1 MNNALR
7 ETMCARMSLVPE
19 LLLESDSGIESK
31 ITNTLKEVRDLN
43 KKIRSKAIEPL
54 EAAKTALEIS
64 NVSDESYQ
72 ALRYLEDRLK
82 IVRTFLSEIE
92 SALAGKDIE

>member
-19 LLLESDSGIESK
+19 LLLESDGGIESK
-31 ITNTLKEVRDLN
+31 ITNTLKKVRDLH

-54 EAAKTALEIS
+54 DAAKNALEIS
-64 NVSDESYQ
+64 NTSEECFQ
-72 ALRYLEDRLK
+72 ALRCLEDRLK

-92 SALAGKDIE
+92 SVLAGKEIE